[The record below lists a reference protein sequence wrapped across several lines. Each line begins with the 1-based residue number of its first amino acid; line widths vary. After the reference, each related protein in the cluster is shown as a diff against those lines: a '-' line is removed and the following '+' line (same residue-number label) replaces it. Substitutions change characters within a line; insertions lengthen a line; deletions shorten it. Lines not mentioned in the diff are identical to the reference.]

1 MSRRSAAY
9 AAGIGEANR
18 PHSNK
23 GESFREFCARAAAHS
38 SKYALYR
45 TFHRKGEAFREERRR
60 YLTPIR
66 HRSVPDSRLHGTAN
80 LLVMPGLDSA
90 NIAFNLLKAAA
101 ALVADILRGCPGC
114 GSWPPA
120 GSRWAWPGSRP
131 LTLA

>member
-45 TFHRKGEAFREERRR
+45 TFHRKGEAFREQRRV
-60 YLTPIR
+60 YLTPI
-66 HRSVPDSRLHGTAN
+66 HPRSVPEVRIFGSARTRQQQAAQADFAISR
-80 LLVMPGLDSA
+80 MSA
-90 NIAFNLLKAAA
+90 TG
-101 ALVADILRGCPGC
+101 V
-114 GSWPPA
+114 
-120 GSRWAWPGSRP
+120 
-131 LTLA
+131 